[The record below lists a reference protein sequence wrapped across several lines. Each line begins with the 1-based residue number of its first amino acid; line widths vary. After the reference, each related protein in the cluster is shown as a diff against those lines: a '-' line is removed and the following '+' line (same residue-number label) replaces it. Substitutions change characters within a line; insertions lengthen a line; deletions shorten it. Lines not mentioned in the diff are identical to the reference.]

1 MYKYGFSGLDRR
13 IWYLGITRFIRS
25 MGRVSSFIFLPLI
38 FVLIYNVSYLVT
50 GIFLGFAT
58 LIMSVVQ
65 YYSGKW
71 TDNVGR
77 RIFLILIPFPVAAVY
92 FLMFFFIFIKFNFI
106 LVVIVWYL
114 SIIINAIQ
122 FPAIQAS
129 VADITSE
136 YERLSA
142 YTLIRIMV
150 NIGAAVGPLV
160 GAIIAQFNFSYI
172 FLFASISSLIEGI
185 ILLIYYKETYFPG
198 NEDKEKFSLGILKK
212 DKFFLFFIIIGLVLG
227 FALRQN
233 GPALTLYAFN
243 IENLKIIDIGY
254 IYSLNGILVIAL
266 QMPFL
271 KLMSRYSTPVFWRGI
286 SSIIY
291 ALGFFILAF
300 STNLILILLVMTIFT
315 VGEDFMAPTTQT
327 IITTIAPS
335 NLRGTYIG
343 TYNFFTSFGRFFGS
357 IIGLY
362 YLYIL
367 RSIPYLFWVYI
378 ALITAISGSFYFFLN
393 SLFKKKEINNE
404 IKYVKP

>member
-38 FVLIYNVSYLVT
+38 FVFVYNVSFLIT

-58 LIMSVVQ
+58 IIMSIVQ
-65 YYSGKW
+65 YYSGIW
-71 TDNVGR
+71 TDKVGR
-77 RIFLILIPFPVAAVY
+77 RAFLIIIPFPAAFVY
-92 FLMFFFIFIKFNFI
+92 FLLFYFVYMKISFLF
-106 LVVIVWYL
+106 VVLIWYS

-122 FPAIQAS
+122 YPAIQAS
-129 VADITSE
+129 IADLTSE

-142 YTLIRIMV
+142 YTLIRIMTNV
-150 NIGAAVGPLV
+150 GAAVGPLA
-160 GAIIAQFNFSYI
+160 GAFLSQFSFSYV
-172 FLFASISSLIEGI
+172 FLFASLATIIEGI
-185 ILLIYYKETYFPG
+185 ILIVYFKESYFPG
-198 NEDKEKFSLGILKK
+198 KEEKITFSLKILRY
-212 DKFFLFFIIIGLVLG
+212 DKFFLFFIVIGTILG

-233 GPALTLYAFN
+233 GPALTLYAFD
-243 IENLKIIDIGY
+243 IRNLPVIDIGY

-271 KLMSRYSTPVFWRGI
+271 RIMSKLNTPVFWRGI
-286 SSIIY
+286 SSLIY
-291 ALGFFILAF
+291 AMGFTILAF
-300 STNLILILLVMTIFT
+300 STGFFSILFVMGIFT

-327 IITTIAPS
+327 IITTISPG

-343 TYNFFTSFGRFFGS
+343 TYNLFTSIGRFLGA

-367 RSIPYLFWVYI
+367 KSIPYLFWIYVS
-378 ALITAISGSFYFFLN
+378 LITAFSGLFYFVLN
-393 SLFKKKEINNE
+393 PLFKKRNKI
-404 IKYVKP
+404 